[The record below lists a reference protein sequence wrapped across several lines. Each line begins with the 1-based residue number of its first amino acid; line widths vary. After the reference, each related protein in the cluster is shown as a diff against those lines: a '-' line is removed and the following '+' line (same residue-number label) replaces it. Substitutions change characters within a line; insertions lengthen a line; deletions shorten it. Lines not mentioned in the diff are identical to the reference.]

1 MFIIFCIAQI
11 IAGFCMLVFGAALIE
26 STDTVTMLLGCMF
39 ALIGFLVSIVFVMLI
54 DKQLKGDMF

>member
-39 ALIGFLVSIVFVMLI
+39 AFMGILVAGMFTLLI
-54 DKQLKGDMF
+54 DKKLKGEIF